1 MLFHTPEFI
10 TLMIVSLVL
19 FYAFPRWRIPI
30 LTVANMIFYV
40 VAGVGNLLLFLAVTA
55 FTYYCSKALRGKHS
69 KFFLWFSIVVTVS
82 NLVFFKYTT
91 FLVRSLENT
100 FSIKLLTE
108 NSFLL
113 KIVLPIGIS
122 FYTFQ
127 MIAYLVDV
135 YKKRWEPAQS
145 LLHFWVFISFF
156 AHLVA
161 GPIMRG
167 KEFMPQIDNLTK
179 IRFSAANFR
188 LGAFFLSLG
197 IFKKVVLAD
206 YITPLVDNFFSHT
219 ATMTGAEGWVASYLF
234 AFQIFFDF
242 SAYSEMALGIAYFF
256 GMELA
261 VNFRTPYL
269 SKNPTEF
276 WRRWHITLSNWIK
289 DYIYI
294 PLGGSRHGE
303 VRQYTNLFIAM
314 TVSGIWHGAS
324 WTFVAWGMFYGA
336 LATLHKIYMMLKEKL
351 GLTFLDKSRIYQF
364 VAVVIFFH
372 ITCIA
377 WVLFRVTGLR
387 DALSLIR
394 RMLTPEAFHF
404 TGLHFYIGLAL
415 LLFALHIVEYFL
427 NKHRSD
433 LSVWWHRFFPAP
445 VRAVL
450 YTAVAAILIL
460 FLKGEQ
466 NTFIYFQF

>member
-1 MLFHTPEFI
+1 MLFHTPEFFA
-10 TLMIVSLVL
+10 LMIVSLVL

-30 LTVANMIFYV
+30 LTIANMVFYV
-40 VAGVGNLLLFLAVTA
+40 VAGVGNLLLFLAMTA
-55 FTYYCSKALRGKHS
+55 VTYYCSKALRGS
-69 KFFLWFSIVVTVS
+69 YARFFLWLAIGVNVA
-82 NLVFFKYTT
+82 NLLFFKYTT
-91 FLVRSLENT
+91 FLIRSAENWL
-100 FSIKLLTE
+100 SIRLLTDD
-108 NSFLL
+108 SFLL

-135 YKKRWEPAQS
+135 YKKRWEPAES
-145 LLHFWVFISFF
+145 LFRFWVFISFF

-167 KEFMPQIDNLTK
+167 KEFMPQIDNVRN

-206 YITPLVDNFFSHT
+206 YLTPHVDEFFART
-219 ATMTGAEGWVASYLF
+219 ATLTGAEGWVAAYLF

-242 SAYSEMALGIAYFF
+242 SAYSEMALGIAFFF

-269 SKNPTEF
+269 SQNPTEF

-294 PLGGSRHGE
+294 PLGGSRNGE

-314 TVSGIWHGAS
+314 TISGIWHGAS
-324 WTFVAWGMFYGA
+324 WTFVAWGMFYGL
-336 LATLHKIYMMLKEKL
+336 LATVHKIYVMLKSKL
-351 GLTFLDKSRIYQF
+351 RLDFLDKSFVYRI
-364 VAVVIFFH
+364 VSVVVFFH

-377 WVLFRVTGLR
+377 WVLFRATSLR
-387 DALSLIR
+387 EALSLIK
-394 RMLTPEAFHF
+394 RMLAPEAFQF
-404 TGLHFYIGLAL
+404 DGLRVYLGIAL

-427 NKHRSD
+427 HKHRSG
-433 LSVWWHRFFPAP
+433 LSEWWHRYLPAP
-445 VRAVL
+445 VRAIL
-450 YTAVAAILIL
+450 YTAVAATLIL

>member
-10 TLMIVSLVL
+10 ALMIVSMAL

-30 LTVANMIFYV
+30 LTVANMVFYV
-40 VAGVGNLLLFLAVTA
+40 VAGLGNLILFLVMTA
-55 FTYYCSKALRGKHS
+55 FTYYCSKALRGRYAR
-69 KFFLWFSIVVTVS
+69 FMIAFSIIVCLA

-91 FLVRSLENT
+91 FLIRSAENW
-100 FSIKLLTE
+100 FSVKLLTE

-113 KIVLPIGIS
+113 QIVLPIGIS

-135 YKKRWEPAQS
+135 YKGRWEPAQS
-145 LLHFWVFISFF
+145 LLRFWVFISFY

-167 KEFMPQIDNLTK
+167 KEFMPQIDGIGK
-179 IRFSAANFR
+179 IRYSAANFR

-206 YITPLVDNFFSHT
+206 YLTPHVDSFFTHT
-219 ATMTGAEGWVASYLF
+219 PTLTGAEGWIGAYLF
-234 AFQIFFDF
+234 AFQIFYDF

-269 SKNPTEF
+269 STNPGEF
-276 WRRWHITLSNWIK
+276 WKRWHITLSNWIR

-294 PLGGSRHGE
+294 PLGGSRKGE
-303 VRQYTNLFIAM
+303 MRSYVNVFIAM
-314 TVSGIWHGAS
+314 TLSGIWHGAS
-324 WTFVAWGMFYGA
+324 WNFVAWGMFYGLLAA
-336 LATLHKIYMMLKEKL
+336 LHRLYNIVKKKL
-351 GLTFLDKSRIYQF
+351 RLDFLDGSLIYKF
-364 VAVVIFFH
+364 VAIIVFFH

-377 WVLFRVTGLR
+377 WVLFRVTSLHDALQLIGRMLSPSAFQFAGLR
-387 DALSLIR
+387 
-394 RMLTPEAFHF
+394 
-404 TGLHFYIGLAL
+404 FYFAMIV
-415 LLFALHIVEYFL
+415 LLFVLHIAEYFL
-427 NKHRSD
+427 HKHRIGLGD
-433 LSVWWHRFFPAP
+433 WWHRYFPAP

-450 YTAVAAILIL
+450 YTAVVAVLIL